1 MTGNAEELALDP
13 GNESEIHG
21 VLCGM
26 LCVGPLEGKAWL
38 GRMMAEQYAGLYPE
52 DQDALL
58 ELFAVTVAQ
67 FADSGLAFSPR
78 LPGDEAPLVER
89 ADALGLWCQGF
100 LFGLALGGL
109 QNSLMSPE
117 MREFVN
123 DIAHIAQMDFAAG
136 AADEGEERAYAEL
149 LEYVRMGVLVV
160 YHDLREAAAQ
170 ARLR

>member
-1 MTGNAEELALDP
+1 MIGNAEELALDP

-38 GRMMAEQYAGLYPE
+38 GRMMAEQYAGLCPE
-52 DQDALL
+52 DQDTLL
-58 ELFAVTVAQ
+58 ELFAATVAQ

-117 MREFVN
+117 VREFVN
-123 DIAHIAQMDFAAG
+123 DIAHIAQVDFAAG

-149 LEYVRMGVLVV
+149 LEYVRMGVLLV
-160 YHDLREAAAQ
+160 YQELRLAAEQ